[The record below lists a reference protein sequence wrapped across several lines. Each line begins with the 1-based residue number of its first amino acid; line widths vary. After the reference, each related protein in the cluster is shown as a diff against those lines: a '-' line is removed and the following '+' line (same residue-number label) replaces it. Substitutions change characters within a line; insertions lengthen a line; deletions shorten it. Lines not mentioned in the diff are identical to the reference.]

1 MAELVA
7 STRYFNAGTT
17 EIDFLPAIAA
27 ANLVPTRIEMG
38 AGTRLSNEI
47 ADLSGWTVTGGE
59 IDTPDLG
66 STFTDKIPGK
76 TSVDDSSLTFY
87 ADLQGV
93 DVRDVLPRGTTG
105 FIMIM
110 DGGDVAGQPADVFP
124 VRVRSVGKIRSAGED
139 SARLTVSFSITAEPA
154 EDVAIPT

>member
-1 MAELVA
+1 MATLTA

-17 EIDFLPAIAA
+17 QVHFLPSIAA
-27 ANLVPTRIEMG
+27 ANLTPTRAEIT
-38 AGTRLSNEI
+38 AGTNLTGEV
-47 ADLSGWTVTGGE
+47 ADLAGWSVTGGE

-87 ADLQGV
+87 ADEAGN

-105 FIMIM
+105 FIVIM
-110 DGGDVAGQPADVFP
+110 DGGDVAGRPADVFP
-124 VRVRSVGKIRSAGED
+124 VRVRSVPKIRSAGED

-154 EDVAIPT
+154 EDVAIPA